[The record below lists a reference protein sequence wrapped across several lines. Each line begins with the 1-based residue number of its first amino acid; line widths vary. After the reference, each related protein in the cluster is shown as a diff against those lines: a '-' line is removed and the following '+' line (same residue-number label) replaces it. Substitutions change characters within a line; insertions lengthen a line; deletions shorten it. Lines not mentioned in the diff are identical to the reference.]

1 MGWCSGTG
9 EFDAGLGC
17 EHEPQYCSECHNELV
32 RRAVASEYERS
43 TKSWKREIEKA
54 RKEATLMA
62 VEFANWYGRKI
73 NRLGG
78 DFKGDAVFFYDEWKK
93 EKASEKH

>member
-1 MGWCSGTG
+1 MDWCSGTG
-9 EFDAGLGC
+9 DGGMGVGC
-17 EHEPQYCSECHNELV
+17 EHPPVYCSECHDELV
-32 RRAVASEYERS
+32 RRAVASENERS
-43 TKSWKREIEKA
+43 AKGWMKEIK
-54 RKEATLMA
+54 KDHTEAILMA

-93 EKASEKH
+93 EKANEKH